1 MRALL
6 GEKVVVTSASVSV
19 NFKMDV
25 ESMLPFSF
33 SVPLLSL
40 GLACG
45 FANPGGRRAKDDSF
59 GHERCVDVNE
69 RAKVVIVLPHQLV
82 EVVGWVNDETEPV
95 EIGSESVGV
104 NCVESPEGDLL
115 RRGVRTM

>member
-1 MRALL
+1 M
-6 GEKVVVTSASVSV
+6 TSASVSV

-25 ESMLPFSF
+25 ESMLLPFLF

-45 FANPGGRRAKDDSF
+45 FANPGGGWAKDDSF

-69 RAKVVIVLPHQLV
+69 RAKVVIVLPHQLI
-82 EVVGWVNDETEPV
+82 EVVGWVNNETEPV
-95 EIGSESVGV
+95 EIGRESVGV